1 MACTEPVTNRS
12 PVQGIMAFFGNA
24 GALRFPRLLHFDER
38 IYLVDAGAFGD
49 TLEKCQVF
57 E

>member
-1 MACTEPVTNRS
+1 
-12 PVQGIMAFFGNA
+12 MAFFGNA